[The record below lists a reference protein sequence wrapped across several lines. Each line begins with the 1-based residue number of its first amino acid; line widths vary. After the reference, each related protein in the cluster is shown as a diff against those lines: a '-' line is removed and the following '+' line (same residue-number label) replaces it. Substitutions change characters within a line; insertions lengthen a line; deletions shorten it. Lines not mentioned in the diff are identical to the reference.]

1 MRSCSNV
8 MARATT
14 DPLSLSVRTSYR
26 FVGMAIVIEA
36 EEMERMA
43 IVPSMYRTA
52 SSNPITN
59 ARGS

>member
-1 MRSCSNV
+1 